1 MRVPRFFSPVALVEG
16 HEVALDRSA
25 AQHAVAVL
33 RLAVGAPLTLF
44 DGTGGEHPATLV
56 QADRSGARARV
67 GARRAVER
75 EPPFPLVLG
84 QALAKGERMDL
95 VVQKATELGA
105 TALAPLFTERS
116 EVRLDA
122 ERAAK
127 RVAHWQGVVR
137 AACEQC
143 GRNRLPEV
151 ATPQPLEA
159 FLAGAPSAAL
169 RLLLA
174 PDGAAPR
181 DLPRPGAAGVVLLVG
196 PEGGLSEAEAARAAA
211 AGFVGA
217 SLGPRVL
224 RTETAALAAL
234 ATVQAVWG

>member
-1 MRVPRFFSPVALVEG
+1 MRIPRFHSPVALVEG
-16 HEVALDRSA
+16 AEVALDASA

-33 RLAVGAPLTLF
+33 RLGVGAEVVLF
-44 DGTGGEHPATLV
+44 DGAGGEHPATLV
-56 QADRSGARARV
+56 HAARGAARARV

-75 EPPFPLVLG
+75 EPPFPLLLG

-105 TALAPLFTERS
+105 TALAPLATERS

-143 GRNRLPEV
+143 GRDRLPEV
-151 ATPQPLEA
+151 RAPQDLDA
-159 FLAGAPSAAL
+159 FLAGAPAGAL
-169 RLLLA
+169 RLVLA
-174 PDGAAPR
+174 PGGRALR
-181 DLPRPGAAGVVLLVG
+181 ELPRPGAAGVVLLVG
-196 PEGGLSEAEAARAAA
+196 PEGGLSDAEVARAEA
-211 AGFVGA
+211 AGFVRAG
-217 SLGPRVL
+217 LGPRVL

-234 ATVQAVWG
+234 AAAQAVWG

>member
-1 MRVPRFFSPVALVEG
+1 V
-16 HEVALDRSA
+16 
-25 AQHAVAVL
+25 
-33 RLAVGAPLTLF
+33 
-44 DGTGGEHPATLV
+44 
-56 QADRSGARARV
+56 
-67 GARRAVER
+67 
-75 EPPFPLVLG
+75 
-84 QALAKGERMDL
+84 DL

-105 TALAPLFTERS
+105 TALVPLITERS

-151 ATPQPLEA
+151 GAPRPLDA
-159 FLAGAPSAAL
+159 FLAEAPAAAL

-174 PDGAAPR
+174 PDGTAPR

-234 ATVQAVWG
+234 AAVQAVWG

>member
-1 MRVPRFFSPVALVEG
+1 MRVPRFFSPVALAEG
-16 HEVALDRSA
+16 HEVALDPSA

-44 DGTGGEHPATLV
+44 DGSGGEHAATLV
-56 QADRSGARARV
+56 QVGRSVGRARV
-67 GARRAVER
+67 GPKRAVER

-105 TALAPLFTERS
+105 TALVPLATERS

-151 ATPQPLEA
+151 GAPRSLDA
-159 FLAGAPSAAL
+159 FLAAPPGGAS
-169 RLLLA
+169 RLVLA
-174 PDGAAPR
+174 PEGVALR

-196 PEGGLSEAEAARAAA
+196 PEGGLSEAELARATA

-234 ATVQAVWG
+234 AAVQAVWG